1 MQAITYDVTRDE
13 WDPNDNTPSATRTS
27 EDIRGFELHHTGGT
41 GPRSLTFQDKADWLL
56 GIERYHELSKKWSDI
71 FYNLFVFGDGEIW
84 EGRRSDRSSQSSVAQ
99 YLTVH
104 VPGNNSAIT
113 EPQYQSLLRVARLI
127 TTDPGLIRGH
137 SDRAATECPGDTGR
151 AALARIQKE
160 IRPMSLFDLPP
171 VELVP
176 ENLGTNSE
184 YLAAVK
190 RTFIGAADPG
200 RVASRSVVGIVAT
213 RVDDDSRERDKAVR
227 LMVSATARDLAATE
241 SALSQRITAIEER
254 VAGLYATSAPM
265 DLPAIL
271 NAVRADIASLFD

>member
-104 VPGNNSAIT
+104 VRASCGWLAS
-113 EPQYQSLLRVARLI
+113 SLQI
-127 TTDPGLIRGH
+127 
-137 SDRAATECPGDTGR
+137 
-151 AALARIQKE
+151 LA
-160 IRPMSLFDLPP
+160 S
-171 VELVP
+171 
-176 ENLGTNSE
+176 S
-184 YLAAVK
+184 
-190 RTFIGAADPG
+190 
-200 RVASRSVVGIVAT
+200 VAT
-213 RVDDDSRERDKAVR
+213 Q
-227 LMVSATARDLAATE
+227 TGP
-241 SALSQRITAIEER
+241 QQ
-254 VAGLYATSAPM
+254 SAP
-265 DLPAIL
+265 AIPDGPHWP
-271 NAVRADIASLFD
+271 VSRKKSDP

>member
-1 MQAITYDVTRDE
+1 
-13 WDPNDNTPSATRTS
+13 
-27 EDIRGFELHHTGGT
+27 
-41 GPRSLTFQDKADWLL
+41 
-56 GIERYHELSKKWSDI
+56 
-71 FYNLFVFGDGEIW
+71 
-84 EGRRSDRSSQSSVAQ
+84 
-99 YLTVH
+99 
-104 VPGNNSAIT
+104 
-113 EPQYQSLLRVARLI
+113 
-127 TTDPGLIRGH
+127 
-137 SDRAATECPGDTGR
+137 
-151 AALARIQKE
+151 
-160 IRPMSLFDLPP
+160 MSLFDLPP

-190 RTFIGAADPG
+190 RTFIGSADPG